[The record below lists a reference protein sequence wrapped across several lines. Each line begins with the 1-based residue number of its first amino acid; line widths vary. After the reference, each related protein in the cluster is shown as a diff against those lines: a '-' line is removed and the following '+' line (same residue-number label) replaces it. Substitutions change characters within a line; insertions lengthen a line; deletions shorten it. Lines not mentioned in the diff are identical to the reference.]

1 VVDGLVVVVGFVVV
15 LDGLVVVVGL
25 VVVLGLPYMVHWQ
38 LTVIGKRKM
47 FVLTVQYCVE
57 GKFTLAFKIW

>member
-1 VVDGLVVVVGFVVV
+1 MV
-15 LDGLVVVVGL
+15 DGLVVVVGL

>member
-1 VVDGLVVVVGFVVV
+1 MV
-15 LDGLVVVVGL
+15 DGLVVVVGL

-38 LTVIGKRKM
+38 LTVIRNRKM

-57 GKFTLAFKIW
+57 GKFTLAYKMC